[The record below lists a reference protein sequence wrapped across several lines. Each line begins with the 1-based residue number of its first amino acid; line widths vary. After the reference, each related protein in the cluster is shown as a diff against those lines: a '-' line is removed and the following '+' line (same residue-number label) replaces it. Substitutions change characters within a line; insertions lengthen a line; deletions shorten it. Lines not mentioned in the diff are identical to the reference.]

1 MAQVVKKK
9 NALKE
14 NTRIIDNN
22 ALAEAKI
29 LAYQE
34 AQRAKQERQ
43 RAQAPP
49 VLEDFGEEF
58 EEGLNA
64 DQLEQLTADQDSFVP
79 TDPGMEGAFQDG
91 EYPQDGYAESEIPPD
106 AGLFQ
111 DTQDT
116 VPQAQMPT
124 PDMSAIVQDAQAQA
138 EQILADAQAQAEQVL
153 RSAQQEGYD
162 RGYTEGMDAAKQ
174 AAMAEV
180 EEELQQRRDEL
191 EREYQKALDE
201 MEPTMVETLT
211 RIYEHVFDVNLRN
224 EKQIILHL
232 LQTTLSRVEAEG
244 NFIVHLSPTDYDTV
258 ADEKDRL
265 RAAIVD
271 PSAQLELVEDPL
283 MHENECM
290 IETDGGIFDC
300 SLGVELAELT
310 RKLKLLAFDRRR
322 N

>member
-1 MAQVVKKK
+1 MQRHTG
-9 NALKE
+9 NKE

-34 AQRAKQERQ
+34 AQRAKRERES
-43 RAQAPP
+43 AKAAA
-49 VLEDFGEEF
+49 VIEDFGDEF

-64 DQLEQLTADQDSFVP
+64 DQLEQLTADQATLASDDSFL
-79 TDPGMEGAFQDG
+79 
-91 EYPQDGYAESEIPPD
+91 PQDGYDENDIPPD
-106 AGLFQ
+106 AGMFS
-111 DTQDT
+111 DPVDAAP
-116 VPQAQMPT
+116 VMPSA
-124 PDMSAIVQDAQAQA
+124 DMSAIVQDAQAQA
-138 EQILADAQAQAEQVL
+138 EQILADAQQQAEQVL
-153 RSAQQEGYD
+153 QSARQEGYD
-162 RGYTEGMDAAKQ
+162 RGYAEGMDAARQ
-174 AAMAEV
+174 DAVAGL
-180 EEELQQRRDEL
+180 EEEAEQRRAEL
-191 EREYQKALDE
+191 EQEYQKALDE
-201 MEPTMVETLT
+201 LEPRMVETLT
-211 RIYEHVFDVNLRN
+211 RIYEHVFDVNLHN

-244 NFIVHLSPTDYDTV
+244 NFIVHLSPTDYDAV

-271 PSAQLELVEDPL
+271 PNAGLELVEDPL

-300 SLGVELAELT
+300 SLGVELAELS

>member
-1 MAQVVKKK
+1 MTRHRYAQ
-9 NALKE
+9 KE

-22 ALAEAKI
+22 ALAEERI

-34 AQRAKQERQ
+34 AQRLKREQQKAK
-43 RAQAPP
+43 AAP
-49 VLEDFGEEF
+49 VIEDLGEEF

-64 DQLEQLTADQDSFVP
+64 DQLEQLTADQALFASMD
-79 TDPGMEGAFQDG
+79 DGAEGEFAEG
-91 EYPQDGYAESEIPPD
+91 LLPQDGYDASEIPLD
-106 AGLFQ
+106 AGLFS
-111 DTQDT
+111 DAAEG
-116 VPQAQMPT
+116 AQMPT
-124 PDMSAIVQDAQAQA
+124 ADMSAIVQDAQAQA

-162 RGYTEGMDAAKQ
+162 RGYAEGMDAAKQ
-174 AAMAEV
+174 AAVAEM
-180 EEELQQRRDEL
+180 EEEAEQRRAEL
-191 EREYQKALDE
+191 EQEYQKALDE
-201 MEPTMVETLT
+201 LEPQMVETLT

-224 EKQIILHL
+224 EKGIILHL

-265 RAAIVD
+265 RASIVD
-271 PSAQLELVEDPL
+271 PGAQLELVEDPL